1 MSRNWYTSTR
11 LGSCMR
17 RYRARE
23 PLPLDLGPVSERPRS
38 AQVYK
43 ALKSAIVSLELAP
56 GAPISEHRICR
67 HSGVSRTPVREAI
80 IRLSQ
85 EGLIEV
91 FPQQG
96 SRVAP
101 ISLGRVM
108 QGHFIRETLEMAV
121 IRRAAIAWREPFRGH
136 LATTTQRMKDAAA
149 AGDHRTFHRL
159 DERFHATFAACA
171 GLEEVSRVIQESK
184 IELDRVRQLA
194 NPVEGHMQKVLA
206 EHANDRAGDGVGQCR
221 RSRGG
226 FAASSGYRSRHDHGA
241 DRASPR
247 VLQPR
252 ARSGVQHLRRHGRA
266 ADAGHR
272 RLTRPLSADRQAAP
286 SALLTQSSLARG
298 IRP

>member
-1 MSRNWYTSTR
+1 
-11 LGSCMR
+11 MR

-38 AQVYK
+38 AQVYR

-101 ISLGRVM
+101 ISLGRVR

-121 IRRAAIAWREPFRGH
+121 IRRAAISWREPFRGQ
-136 LATTTQRMKDAAA
+136 LATITQHMKDAAA

-206 EHANDRAGDGVGQCR
+206 EHATIERAMESGDTVE
-221 RSRGG
+221 
-226 FAASSGYRSRHDHGA
+226 AAAALQHHLDTVHETISVLIERHREFFSPEHDQGSSACA
-241 DRASPR
+241 DMAEPR
-247 VLQPR
+247 M
-252 ARSGVQHLRRHGRA
+252 
-266 ADAGHR
+266 
-272 RLTRPLSADRQAAP
+272 QAIVA
-286 SALLTQSSLARG
+286 
-298 IRP
+298 